1 MNRFQH
7 EIVTSLWKQKKYD
20 GIREYLQVMFGQNNV
35 IFEEYDGLRPRL
47 FVNENDDIVLMLPT
61 EMDMV
66 MENAVVDSIENGTIF
81 DDAHVVN
88 NTAKYIRMTG
98 LPYNGLM
105 NKNIDEPKHM
115 VAAIG
120 SVVGTMDDKG
130 RFGCDDC
137 DVQNGVNAM
146 KDMMDHSNDENCAT
160 MKLVGNYID
169 LKKDGKLP
177 IDYRRS
183 LGKVAGEVEKI
194 KEVEADDTVGPDD
207 YRELELTDECGS
219 MCSPVEKVEEEDDM
233 STGSSDDTSSSGGD
247 TTSSTSTDTGNTSS
261 VSDESMTNGSSTESS
276 YSDNGPDNAEVEQES
291 ATGSLDSTWTEIEE
305 TVGFEL
311 PDDFK
316 KALSNRADMK
326 NMINLIFDING
337 NQYELMEFE
346 HPKNILKYIKDD
358 NNGIP
363 NKNAIPIGND
373 GYGNAFAL
381 IRGKSGKFKYGYYD
395 HETNKIKVFDDC
407 TSWKSFISKSKN
419 DDTVQEGFFTKK
431 PKRLKPIPRDTVA
444 YITIELGAIKDSND
458 QAMLAG
464 YTCSKLE
471 LVDFYLNCIDTQ
483 DDRYIVPHT
492 RQYLVQLQNDL
503 NQLLTRILQV
513 RPRNKMDRI
522 WKPGVTLPNM

>member
-120 SVVGTMDDKG
+120 SVVGTMNDKG

-247 TTSSTSTDTGNTSS
+247 TTSATSTDTGNTSS
-261 VSDESMTNGSSTESS
+261 GSDESMTNGSSTESS
-276 YSDNGPDNAEVEQES
+276 YSDNGPDNAEVQ
-291 ATGSLDSTWTEIEE
+291 
-305 TVGFEL
+305 
-311 PDDFK
+311 
-316 KALSNRADMK
+316 
-326 NMINLIFDING
+326 
-337 NQYELMEFE
+337 
-346 HPKNILKYIKDD
+346 
-358 NNGIP
+358 
-363 NKNAIPIGND
+363 
-373 GYGNAFAL
+373 
-381 IRGKSGKFKYGYYD
+381 
-395 HETNKIKVFDDC
+395 
-407 TSWKSFISKSKN
+407 
-419 DDTVQEGFFTKK
+419 QEGFFTKK

-444 YITIELGAIKDSND
+444 YIQVELNAIKDSND

-483 DDRYIVPHT
+483 DERYIVPHT
-492 RQYLVQLQNDL
+492 RQYLVQMQNDL
-503 NQLLTRILQV
+503 NQLLTKILQV
-513 RPRNKMDRI
+513 RPVNKMDRM
-522 WKPGVTLPNM
+522 WKVGVNLPDTSWR

>member
-20 GIREYLQVMFGQNNV
+20 GIREFLQVMYGKNNV

-61 EMDMV
+61 EMDVV

-115 VAAIG
+115 VATIG
-120 SVVGTMDDKG
+120 SVIGTMDDKG

-137 DVQNGVNAM
+137 DIQNGVNAM
-146 KDMMDHSNDENCAT
+146 KDMMDHSNDEPCAT

-177 IDYRRS
+177 KNYRKS
-183 LGKVAGEVEKI
+183 LGKVSGEVEKI

-219 MCSPVEKVEEEDDM
+219 MCNPVEEED
-233 STGSSDDTSSSGGD
+233 TVSDDSSTS
-247 TTSSTSTDTGNTSS
+247 TTSSTSSDDNTAADTSAVPTDDTSMS
-261 VSDESMTNGSSTESS
+261 NGSSTESS
-276 YSDNGPDNAEVEQES
+276 YSDNGPDNSEVQ
-291 ATGSLDSTWTEIEE
+291 
-305 TVGFEL
+305 
-311 PDDFK
+311 
-316 KALSNRADMK
+316 
-326 NMINLIFDING
+326 
-337 NQYELMEFE
+337 
-346 HPKNILKYIKDD
+346 
-358 NNGIP
+358 
-363 NKNAIPIGND
+363 
-373 GYGNAFAL
+373 
-381 IRGKSGKFKYGYYD
+381 
-395 HETNKIKVFDDC
+395 
-407 TSWKSFISKSKN
+407 
-419 DDTVQEGFFTKK
+419 QEGFLSKK
-431 PKRLKPIPRDTVA
+431 PKRLKPIPRDTIA
-444 YITIELGAIKDSND
+444 YIQIELNAIKDSND

-492 RQYLVQLQNDL
+492 RQYLVQMQNDL
-503 NQLLTRILQV
+503 NNLLTKILQV
-513 RPRNKMDRI
+513 RPMNKMDRV
-522 WKPGVTLPNM
+522 WKVGVTLPDTTWR